1 MLNSNDG
8 GNILSV
14 LDGFSLTNPDDV
26 AKEIAVDFRN
36 RRIEKGITREAVAEK
51 AGVALSNVAR
61 FEQKGL
67 VSLGNLIRL
76 ASALGYV
83 SDIRHIFSEA
93 KYSTMDELRQ
103 IRRNKGK
110 KKAYQAAKK
119 ISDEESI

>member
-1 MLNSNDG
+1 MLNSKDNN
-8 GNILSV
+8 NILSV
-14 LDGFSLTNPDDV
+14 INGFALTNPDDV
-26 AKEIAVDFRN
+26 AKDIAVDFRN
-36 RRIEKGITREAVAEK
+36 RRIEKGMTREAIAEK

-67 VSLGNLIRL
+67 VSLGNIIRL

-83 SDIRHIFSEA
+83 SEIRHVFSEA

-110 KKAYQAAKK
+110 KKAYQAPKK
-119 ISDEESI
+119 NNDE